1 MDATIIVTRDWK
13 FYEEGGVSTVA
24 LALPALALLVWI
36 TIGHSLAPLYSA
48 SKEIRMRDAGK
59 LDPVKVRDKLSELH
73 PMIDALNSL
82 LLRIQRLIDRELEF
96 TSNTAGELMTPIAV
110 IKVQAQVALVG
121 SIQRSSRFEWS
132 VW

>member
-1 MDATIIVTRDWK
+1 
-13 FYEEGGVSTVA
+13 
-24 LALPALALLVWI
+24 
-36 TIGHSLAPLYSA
+36 
-48 SKEIRMRDAGK
+48 MRDAGK